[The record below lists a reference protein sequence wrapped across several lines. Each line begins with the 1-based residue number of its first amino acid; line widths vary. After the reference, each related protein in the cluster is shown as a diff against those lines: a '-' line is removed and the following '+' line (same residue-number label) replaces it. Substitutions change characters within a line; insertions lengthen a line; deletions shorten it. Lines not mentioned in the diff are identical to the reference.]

1 MKDISR
7 KKYDKISGR
16 IKCGISI
23 DKQYIK
29 YMVYLFILYFTKLYY
44 ERRRII

>member
-29 YMVYLFILYFTKLYY
+29 YMVYLFYFVFHKIVL
-44 ERRRII
+44 